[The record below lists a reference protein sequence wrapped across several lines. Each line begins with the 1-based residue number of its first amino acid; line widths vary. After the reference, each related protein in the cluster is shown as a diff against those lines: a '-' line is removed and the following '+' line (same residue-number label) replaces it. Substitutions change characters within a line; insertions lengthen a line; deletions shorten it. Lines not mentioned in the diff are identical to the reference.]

1 MSTRL
6 RWSDRPLDR
15 WDRLVD
21 PGQISTRPLD
31 LGVSWVW
38 LGLWFCL
45 VSPSD
50 DVLRILCKTRYV
62 VCCGD
67 TLVPLTT
74 LFWLFC
80 VFCVFCRFG
89 QNPSTPPKMGDFL
102 SPRIRFFDLD
112 PKFGVQIFESPKF
125 LGGRNFL
132 GFRILTRFRVF
143 GAKFGDFRNW
153 PFLAILGILGIL
165 GKYVPHLKH
174 FIFI

>member
-31 LGVSWVW
+31 LEVFG
-38 LGLWFCL
+38 FCL
-45 VSPSD
+45 DMVFCLMSPSD

-74 LFWLFC
+74 LFGCFACFTCFAVLAKTRPRHLKWVIFWSRGSD
-80 VFCVFCRFG
+80 FSTSI
-89 QNPSTPPKMGDFL
+89 QNLGSKFL
-102 SPRIRFFDLD
+102 SHPNFWVVGIFSD
-112 PKFGVQIFESPKF
+112 FGF
-125 LGGRNFL
+125 
-132 GFRILTRFRVF
+132 
-143 GAKFGDFRNW
+143 
-153 PFLAILGILGIL
+153 
-165 GKYVPHLKH
+165 
-174 FIFI
+174 